1 MRRTLAVAAVVALGL
16 AACSSGEEPQAAPS
30 SPSPSPRPTLVTQ
43 VAEPVLRIA
52 DPSAAIGVPPADL
65 DPALAETA
73 AAAVAEAV
81 EAAAIA
87 VIEGPDTPTLPGD
100 PALTASAV
108 DLLEVLDRPADRVI
122 DVNVTTVADASPGGV
137 LVTVTL
143 DALTEDDETIVI
155 GFSFTVSPDGEPFLA
170 VAEVTEAP
178 PAPSPA
184 PSPTTG
190 RGGAGTTAEP
200 TGAETEEA
208 S

>member
-43 VAEPVLRIA
+43 VAEPVLRVA
-52 DPSAAIGVPPADL
+52 DPSAVIGVPPADL
-65 DPALAETA
+65 DPTLAETA

-87 VIEGPDTPTLPGD
+87 AIEGRGTATLPGD
-100 PALTASAV
+100 PALTGPAV
-108 DLLEVLDRPADRVI
+108 GLLDVLDRPADPVM
-122 DVNVTTVADASPGGV
+122 DVSVTTVADASPGGI

-143 DALTEDDETIVI
+143 DALTADDETIVI
-155 GFSFTVSPDGEPFLA
+155 EFSFTVSPDGEPFLA

-178 PAPSPA
+178 PAPAPA
-184 PSPTTG
+184 PSPTAG
-190 RGGAGTTAEP
+190 QGGAGATGEP